1 MGWKE
6 AFIWLIR
13 VLITLETGQG
23 CLPGWIDEKGGEHR
37 DLEEER
43 DAHVHTLVP
52 KKNCIH
58 NKLSAFILF
67 SF

>member
-43 DAHVHTLVP
+43 DTHVHTLVP
-52 KKNCIH
+52 KKFY
-58 NKLSAFILF
+58 S
-67 SF
+67 